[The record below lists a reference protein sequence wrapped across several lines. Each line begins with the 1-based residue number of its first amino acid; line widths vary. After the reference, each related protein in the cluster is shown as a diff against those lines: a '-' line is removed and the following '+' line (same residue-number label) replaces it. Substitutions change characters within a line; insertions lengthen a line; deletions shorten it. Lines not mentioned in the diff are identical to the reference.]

1 MWRRRHGENVSILTK
16 LPAIS
21 QRRWLRF
28 TFVFVAYVG
37 QGLPVGL
44 FFYAIP
50 TWLASNDVS
59 AVLIGGYVAATSLP
73 WTLKFVNGFI
83 MDRFT
88 YLPMGKRRAWLISAQ
103 LIMIL
108 GCLGGAAVN
117 PSYSDVAIL
126 TTISVLINTATTF
139 QDVAVDGLA
148 VDLILDEERPRANGL
163 MFGGQAVGIALGTA
177 ISGILIANFGAV
189 AAFLCMSLLI
199 SLALTLVLIS
209 RERPGERLL
218 PWTPGVASEAARAQK
233 AEAWFPLFR
242 AVWGAMLN
250 RNSLLLVV
258 AMIMN
263 GIIFGLYL
271 TVGPVIATGPGGWTN
286 EGFASLTGMA
296 SLTAGL
302 AGVLVFGFLVA
313 RIGTRIGG
321 TSGFFLYGVL
331 ALVMVL
337 SQAYWSVG
345 WVVMIL
351 AFGAFCTDIYI
362 KVSTCSTAMRLCDI
376 KVGATQF
383 TLYMA
388 LANLGITISG
398 FMTGPLDSIGGNV
411 ALLLGIT
418 AAGFIG
424 ALAFAFIPG
433 DRETPVEAVPAI
445 D

>member
-1 MWRRRHGENVSILTK
+1 M
-16 LPAIS
+16 
-21 QRRWLRF
+21 
-28 TFVFVAYVG
+28 
-37 QGLPVGL
+37 PVGL

-50 TWLASNDVS
+50 TWLASNNVS
-59 AVLIGGYVAATSLP
+59 TVLIGGYVAATALP

-88 YLPMGKRRAWLISAQ
+88 YLPMGKRRAWLIGAQ
-103 LIMIL
+103 LIMFV
-108 GCLGGAAVN
+108 GCLGGALIN
-117 PSYSDVAIL
+117 PSYSDVAVL
-126 TTISVLINTATTF
+126 TTISVMINTATTF

-148 VDLILDEERPRANGL
+148 VDLIRDEERPRANGL
-163 MFGGQAVGIALGTA
+163 MFGGQAVGIALGTT
-177 ISGILIANFGAV
+177 ISGVLFSSFGAV
-189 AAFLCMSLLI
+189 AAFLCMSGLI
-199 SLALTLVLIS
+199 LMALSLVLIS

-218 PWTPGVASEAARAQK
+218 PWTQGDVSREAKAQK
-233 AEAWFPLFR
+233 AEAWLPLLR
-242 AVWGAMLN
+242 SVWGAMLN
-250 RNSLLLVV
+250 RNSILLGV

-263 GIIFGLYL
+263 GVIFGLYL
-271 TVGPVIATGPGGWTN
+271 TVGPVIATGPGGWSN

-302 AGVLVFGFLVA
+302 AGVLVFGFLVN

-321 TSGFFLYGVL
+321 TSGLLLYGLLGLVTVL
-331 ALVMVL
+331 L
-337 SQAYWSVG
+337 QPYWSLS
-345 WVVMIL
+345 WVVMIF
-351 AFGAFCTDIYI
+351 AFGAFCADIYI

-398 FMTGPLDSIGGNV
+398 FITGPLDGVGGNI
-411 ALLLGIT
+411 ALLLAIT

-424 ALAFAFIPG
+424 AGAFALIPG
-433 DRETPVEAVPAI
+433 KAETPVGAVPAV

>member
-1 MWRRRHGENVSILTK
+1 
-16 LPAIS
+16 
-21 QRRWLRF
+21 
-28 TFVFVAYVG
+28 
-37 QGLPVGL
+37 L

-50 TWLASNDVS
+50 TWLASNNVS
-59 AVLIGGYVAATSLP
+59 TVLIGGYVAATALP

-88 YLPMGKRRAWLISAQ
+88 YLPMGKRRAWLIGAQ
-103 LIMIL
+103 LIMFV
-108 GCLGGAAVN
+108 GCLGGALIN
-117 PSYSDVAIL
+117 PSYSDVAVL
-126 TTISVLINTATTF
+126 TTISVMINTATTF

-148 VDLILDEERPRANGL
+148 VDLIRDEERPRANGL
-163 MFGGQAVGIALGTA
+163 MFGGQAVGIALGTT
-177 ISGILIANFGAV
+177 ISGVLFSSFGAV
-189 AAFLCMSLLI
+189 AAFLCMSGLI
-199 SLALTLVLIS
+199 LMALSLVLVS

-218 PWTPGVASEAARAQK
+218 PWTQGDVSREAKAQK
-233 AEAWFPLFR
+233 AEAWLPLLR
-242 AVWGAMLN
+242 SVWGAMLN
-250 RNSLLLVV
+250 RNSILLGV

-263 GIIFGLYL
+263 GVIFGLYL
-271 TVGPVIATGPGGWTN
+271 TVGPVIATGPGGWSN

-302 AGVLVFGFLVA
+302 AGVLVFGFLVN

-321 TSGFFLYGVL
+321 TSGLLLYGLLGLVTVL
-331 ALVMVL
+331 L
-337 SQAYWSVG
+337 QPYWSLS
-345 WVVMIL
+345 WVVMIF

-398 FMTGPLDSIGGNV
+398 FITGPLDGVGGNI
-411 ALLLGIT
+411 ALLLAIT

-424 ALAFAFIPG
+424 AGAFALIPG
-433 DRETPVEAVPAI
+433 KAEAPVGVVPAV